1 MKEIKFSVLGITQS
15 GKTTAIVHLAKNYK
29 VLSCLCSDAENGR
42 TKISVRYYFGK
53 NIIKDEFKLVK
64 TNSDGIKIEKPIE
77 SYFEF
82 AKIINCENSIVEY
95 DYAEAYLIPN
105 DILCKILVDNNIN
118 QIVLYDTRG
127 LMDIATKINDE
138 NKEMTITD
146 LTKVG
151 IDKPDAVL
159 FYYAKEGSS
168 NIKTLYTDLIQK
180 TFSSVPF
187 FVFIRAEEQ
196 DKKKYNNLIQGV
208 INFFKGICI
217 KLNFSIETNDVKVKA
232 NFELNNNIE
241 VNAKLNLKLKEEDSL
256 ITPYFN
262 SEKDIVYRLSEYD
275 LTTFEDEDK
284 FICEMNNHIKKII
297 KHTLDYNQAMTNK
310 QLLEYLDNESLEK
323 EIIELA
329 MGDIRKYEG
338 GSIRKTNYCY
348 PEKNQGVNYERLL
361 MYYKE
366 NEIIGPN
373 NGISTRDRD
382 GRYRY
387 FYTIVMCTLV
397 YNAIYVIFYNS
408 DKDERL
414 KSLLRTALLKVSDS
428 FYCSSFLFNRFVIK
442 KSIEAFRQTTMN
454 NDIELFKIVV
464 NNAINILKEQITSRI
479 DN

>member
-29 VLSCLCSDAENGR
+29 ELSCLCSDVENDR
-42 TKISVRYYFGK
+42 TKMSVRYYFGK
-53 NIIKDEFKLVK
+53 DIIKDEFKLVK
-64 TNSDGIKIEKPIE
+64 TNSDGVKIEKPIE
-77 SYFEF
+77 YYLEF
-82 AKIINCENSIVEY
+82 AKIINCEDSIGEY

-105 DILCKILVDNNIN
+105 DILCKILVNNNID

-138 NKEMTITD
+138 NNEIKITD

-180 TFSSVPF
+180 TFSSAPF
-187 FVFIRAEEQ
+187 FVFVRVEEQ
-196 DKKKYNNLIQGV
+196 DKKKYNNLILGI

-241 VNAKLNLKLKEEDSL
+241 FNAKLSSKAKEKDSL

-275 LTTFEDEDK
+275 LTTLEDEDK
-284 FICEMNNHIKKII
+284 FIYEINNHFEKII
-297 KHTLDYNQAMTNK
+297 KHTLNYNQAMMNNE
-310 QLLEYLDNESLEK
+310 LSDYLGNENLEK

-329 MGDIRKYEG
+329 MEDIKKYEG

-361 MYYKE
+361 KYYKE
-366 NEIIGPN
+366 NEILGPY
-373 NGISTRDRD
+373 NGISTRD
-382 GRYRY
+382 GGYSY

-397 YNAIYVIFYNS
+397 YNAMYVIFNNS

-414 KSLLRTALLKVSDS
+414 KSLLRTTLLKASDS
-428 FYCSSFLFNRFVIK
+428 FYCNSFLFNRLEIK
-442 KSIEAFRQTTMN
+442 KSIEIFRRTNMD
-454 NDIELFKIVV
+454 NDIKLFKIVV
-464 NNAINILKEQITSRI
+464 NNAINTLKEQTTSRI
-479 DN
+479 NN